1 MPAAVTVLLDPGD
14 DAALTRAALAAH
26 DPAAGHITVHP
37 TPGTISDRYFAHDLL
52 AALGKPAHL
61 PGYPPSRAP
70 VWEAVTAWMAAM
82 AVPRLTVL
90 RAHLLTRARLQRLLD
105 LRAATGLHLV
115 LICHRPRLPA
125 AVRDAL
131 TGVPHTVTDAY
142 AADGLLRVPAES
154 GPHRPATARRA
165 RTRWITVPALQRLAD
180 WDGSDHCIGCVPLP
194 VRWRY
199 RPGPRPR
206 SPQTTA
212 SIARRIYAQAA
223 HPRLAAALAAAVLTG
238 AAGQQL
244 GTARL
249 ADWREEAS
257 TLALHDRLGEAD
269 GCATYPVPGWAAVF
283 LRAAARFTR
292 LAPAPGAPLLI
303 QMEEHTHLL
312 QLAEDAH
319 LRPPQDA
326 GSQPRD
332 SACDRGIEWFYRE
345 LKEAGW
351 DAVTEPAARSSLRPG
366 RQRRIRQKP
375 ADSLPR
381 EANG

>member
-1 MPAAVTVLLDPGD
+1 VAVPARPAAP
-14 DAALTRAALAAH
+14 LAADH
-26 DPAAGHITVHP
+26 RI
-37 TPGTISDRYFAHDLL
+37 DR
-52 AALGKPAHL
+52 
-61 PGYPPSRAP
+61 PPY
-70 VWEAVTAWMAAM
+70 
-82 AVPRLTVL
+82 L
-90 RAHLLTRARLQRLLD
+90 
-105 LRAATGLHLV
+105 
-115 LICHRPRLPA
+115 
-125 AVRDAL
+125 
-131 TGVPHTVTDAY
+131 
-142 AADGLLRVPAES
+142 
-154 GPHRPATARRA
+154 
-165 RTRWITVPALQRLAD
+165 
-180 WDGSDHCIGCVPLP
+180 
-194 VRWRY
+194 
-199 RPGPRPR
+199 RPGR
-206 SPQTTA
+206 A
-212 SIARRIYAQAA
+212 
-223 HPRLAAALAAAVLTG
+223 PRLAAALAAAVLTG